1 MQAKPNG
8 RSRLYGALRHLVQVG
23 ALIGVIAAF
32 PAQAAEKLVLAFGD
46 SLTAGYGLKPNE
58 SFPAQLQASLRKQG
72 VAVRVHNAG
81 VSGDT
86 TAQAKA
92 RLGWVMKSLGRKPD
106 LVIVQLGGNDM
117 LRGIDPAQTRANLTA
132 IVADLKRQ
140 KIKILLAG
148 MLASPNLGS
157 AYRTKF
163 DPIWPSIAKQYQVPL
178 YPFFLKGV
186 TGNRALLL
194 KDNLHPT
201 AQGVAVVVRGVAP
214 VVKAML

>member
-1 MQAKPNG
+1 MQAEPNG

-23 ALIGVIAAF
+23 ALIGVVGAF

-163 DPIWPSIAKQYQVPL
+163 DPIWPSLAKQYQVPL

-201 AQGVAVVVRGVAP
+201 AQGVAVVVRGVTP
-214 VVKAML
+214 VVKGML